1 MHRENEKNMDCNF
14 STYFYRNFRVKV
26 YGKASSKDGDTINKL
41 AGLPLLYSLL
51 GKVLCHK
58 ILAKVDDSDLEMMTF
73 RLRRGLTIKVYR
85 K

>member
-1 MHRENEKNMDCNF
+1 MDCNF

-26 YGKASSKDGDTINKL
+26 YGKVSSKDSDTINKL

-58 ILAKVDDSDLEMMTF
+58 ILAKVDNSDLEMMTF

>member
-1 MHRENEKNMDCNF
+1 MDCNF

-26 YGKASSKDGDTINKL
+26 YGKVSIKDGDTINKL

-58 ILAKVDDSDLEMMTF
+58 ILAKAYDSDLEMMTF

>member
-1 MHRENEKNMDCNF
+1 MDCNF

-26 YGKASSKDGDTINKL
+26 YGKASSKDSDTINKL

-51 GKVLCHK
+51 GKVLCLK